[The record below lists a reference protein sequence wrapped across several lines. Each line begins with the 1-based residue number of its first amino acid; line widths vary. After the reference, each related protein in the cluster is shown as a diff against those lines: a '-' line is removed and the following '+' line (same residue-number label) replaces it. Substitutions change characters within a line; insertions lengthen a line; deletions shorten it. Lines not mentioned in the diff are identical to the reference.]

1 MRLLQEPE
9 TSGISDAAEAILAL
23 EQTPPTTEEDTT
35 PALSNPK
42 PAAKVEP
49 RRKADDLHFM
59 HSNLKLYFECD
70 VFKEEGE
77 CLKEALVVRC

>member
-1 MRLLQEPE
+1 M
-9 TSGISDAAEAILAL
+9 
-23 EQTPPTTEEDTT
+23 TEEDAT
-35 PALSNPK
+35 PTRSNSK
-42 PAAKVEP
+42 PVAKVEP
-49 RRKADDLHFM
+49 RRKVDDLRFM